1 MTPIQLTLVIDNP
14 VHEILIFNT
23 FGIVIAVIWQLVCEW
38 FDRRNDTQTISRK
51 VMTIVVI
58 FTLLIINTLL
68 IGVTLVNRQA

>member
-14 VHEILIFNT
+14 VHEILTFNC

-38 FDRRNDTQTISRK
+38 FDRKNGTQTISRK

-58 FTLLIINTLL
+58 FTLMIINTLW
-68 IGVTLVNRQA
+68 IGVTLVSRQA